1 MHLFPDSEGVKVV
14 ASSVIMS
21 ENASIEG
28 DVSLENG
35 GFLGMSGNAKID
47 GDLNTKSTT
56 GYSTISIGSTSGGSS
71 DVTINGSIDISQS
84 VLSILNGNT
93 LRLGAGSNNSFK
105 NGSYLSLGTGKLD
118 LNGGNL
124 TMSGDLYF
132 NLAYCQ

>member
-1 MHLFPDSEGVKVV
+1 
-14 ASSVIMS
+14 
-21 ENASIEG
+21 
-28 DVSLENG
+28 
-35 GFLGMSGNAKID
+35 MSGNAKID

-124 TMSGDLYF
+124 TMSGDSTLTLRIASESEYGQIL
-132 NLAYCQ
+132 NAGKLILNRVPVWMSALTRMW